1 MVSLVPAT
9 MAWMAA
15 TKLAAA
21 PVFVY
26 ALVFVLV
33 EIAYIAF
40 ERASLSQANDS
51 DIAPQLRRIMM
62 IRSYLAL
69 GMFSVATVASF
80 WFPRS
85 GLALVCCVLLI
96 YGSLRLPDLLHRWVR

>member
-9 MAWMAA
+9 TIWMAA

-26 ALVFVLV
+26 ALVFVFV
-33 EIAYIAF
+33 ETAYIAF
-40 ERASLSQANDS
+40 ERAALLQAS
-51 DIAPQLRRIMM
+51 DGDITPRQRRVTR

-69 GMFSVATVASF
+69 GMFGTGAAVSYWS
-80 WFPRS
+80 PRG
-85 GLALVCCVLLI
+85 GLV
-96 YGSLRLPDLLHRWVR
+96 LPDSLYKSGVHKRSTSHSSNGAS

>member
-9 MAWMAA
+9 TAWLAA

-33 EIAYIAF
+33 ETAYIAF
-40 ERASLSQANDS
+40 ERAALSRAS
-51 DIAPQLRRIMM
+51 GSEIAPRLRGITR

-69 GMFSVATVASF
+69 GMFSAATVVSF
-80 WFPRS
+80 WSP
-85 GLALVCCVLLI
+85 LA
-96 YGSLRLPDLLHRWVR
+96 GSLWSVASCSST